1 MAKRV
6 WCLSLLAGVIIAAP
20 TLMSGAQHPALDRK
34 FQTSDRCLACHNG
47 MVTSSGQD
55 VSIGLDWRSG
65 MMANSSRDPYWQGS
79 VRRESIDHPES
90 RADIEDIC
98 STCHM
103 PMSHYEAKWQGR
115 KAEVFSFLPF
125 EADRKKSASAED
137 GVSCSVCHQISRE
150 KLGTRESFNG
160 GFVIEAPTSPRT
172 HPEYG
177 PFAIQAGQQRIMQ
190 TSTGGFHPTEA
201 AAHIRDS
208 ALCGT
213 CHTLVTETLGSGGKV
228 VGSFPEQMPYLEWLH
243 SDYPNKSTCQSCH
256 MPEVHGAVPVTAVL
270 GVPRAGVHRHVFVAA
285 NFFVQ
290 GMLNRYRQDLDV
302 VALPEELTAAS
313 ERTVAFLQSESARV
327 SIRSIGISSGSL
339 QAEVFVQ
346 NLSGHKLPTAYPSRR
361 AWLHVIVKDHEGH
374 TVFES
379 GALNPDGSIQG
390 NDNDA
395 DPTRFEPHYREIT
408 SSDQVEIYEPILK
421 DSAGRVT
428 TGLLSAVGYLKDNR
442 LLPSG
447 FRKDTAEKDIAVVGE
462 AADDPDFTD
471 AGSLVRYSVALADAQ
486 GPFRVEAE
494 LWYQPV
500 GFRWA
505 HNLGTYDAPEPR
517 RFVSYYDSMASSTA
531 VVLARAE
538 ATR

>member
-65 MMANSSRDPYWQGS
+65 MMANSSRDPHWQGS

-125 EADRKKSASAED
+125 EADPKKSASAEA

-150 KLGTRESFNG
+150 KLGTRDSFNG
-160 GFVIEAPTSPRT
+160 GFVIEAPTSPGT

-177 PFAIQAGQQRIMQ
+177 PFAIQPGQQRIMQ

-201 AAHIRDS
+201 AEHIRDS

-213 CHTLVTETLGSGGKV
+213 CHTLITETLGS
-228 VGSFPEQMPYLEWLH
+228 GSFPEQMPYLEWLH

-256 MPEVHGAVPVTAVL
+256 MPEVHEAVPVTAVL
-270 GVPRAGVHRHVFVAA
+270 GVPRTGVHLHVFVAA
-285 NFFVQ
+285 NFFMQ

-313 ERTVAFLQSESARV
+313 ERTVAFLQSESARGGWIPQRQPAATLWV
-327 SIRSIGISSGSL
+327 SERYCRKGYCSCRGSRGRSRL
-339 QAEVFVQ
+339 
-346 NLSGHKLPTAYPSRR
+346 YRR
-361 AWLHVIVKDHEGH
+361 GKPGKVLGAAW
-374 TVFES
+374 
-379 GALNPDGSIQG
+379 QC
-390 NDNDA
+390 
-395 DPTRFEPHYREIT
+395 
-408 SSDQVEIYEPILK
+408 
-421 DSAGRVT
+421 
-428 TGLLSAVGYLKDNR
+428 
-442 LLPSG
+442 
-447 FRKDTAEKDIAVVGE
+447 
-462 AADDPDFTD
+462 
-471 AGSLVRYSVALADAQ
+471 AGSVP
-486 GPFRVEAE
+486 G
-494 LWYQPV
+494 
-500 GFRWA
+500 
-505 HNLGTYDAPEPR
+505 
-517 RFVSYYDSMASSTA
+517 
-531 VVLARAE
+531 
-538 ATR
+538 

>member
-90 RADIEDIC
+90 RADIEDVC

-125 EADRKKSASAED
+125 EADPKKSASAED

-150 KLGTRESFNG
+150 KLGTRDSFNG
-160 GFVIEAPTSPRT
+160 GFVIEAPTSPGT

-177 PFAIQAGQQRIMQ
+177 PFAIQPGQQRIMQ

-201 AAHIRDS
+201 AEHIRDS

-213 CHTLVTETLGSGGKV
+213 CHTLITETLGSGGKV

-256 MPEVHGAVPVTAVL
+256 MPEVHEAVPVTAVL
-270 GVPRAGVHRHVFVAA
+270 GVPRTGVHLHVFVAA
-285 NFFVQ
+285 NFFMQ
-290 GMLNRYRQDLDV
+290 GMLNRYRQNLSV
-302 VALPEELTAAS
+302 AALPKELTAAS
-313 ERTVAFLQSESARV
+313 ERTVAFLKSQHR
-327 SIRSIGISSGSL
+327 
-339 QAEVFVQ
+339 
-346 NLSGHKLPTAYPSRR
+346 HKLRQFP
-361 AWLHVIVKDHEGH
+361 G
-374 TVFES
+374 
-379 GALNPDGSIQG
+379 GSVC
-390 NDNDA
+390 A
-395 DPTRFEPHYREIT
+395 
-408 SSDQVEIYEPILK
+408 K
-421 DSAGRVT
+421 
-428 TGLLSAVGYLKDNR
+428 
-442 LLPSG
+442 
-447 FRKDTAEKDIAVVGE
+447 
-462 AADDPDFTD
+462 
-471 AGSLVRYSVALADAQ
+471 
-486 GPFRVEAE
+486 
-494 LWYQPV
+494 
-500 GFRWA
+500 
-505 HNLGTYDAPEPR
+505 PEW
-517 RFVSYYDSMASSTA
+517 S
-531 VVLARAE
+531 
-538 ATR
+538 